1 MRGWAHTVPGE
12 PTTVLKLVSDLPYPA
27 AVGPSEVLVEI
38 SHAALNPGASIMTK
52 LLPMFFRTK
61 PSIPDMDF
69 AGTIV
74 SAGADVPAS
83 RDLKPG
89 TKIFGNVPVGQYI
102 GKGKG
107 SMAEF
112 VVVPGTSVC
121 KTPEGLPQ
129 EQAAGLGI
137 AGCSALVLLDA
148 AKLKKGDKVLV
159 NAASGGVGSLV
170 VQLVKNFVSE
180 TGEVV
185 ATCSGANVEMVK
197 GLGAD
202 EVCCNLYGG
211 ENARLIWRRSS
222 ITNLFHQFIV
232 I

>member
-1 MRGWAHTVPGE
+1 
-12 PTTVLKLVSDLPYPA
+12 
-27 AVGPSEVLVEI
+27 
-38 SHAALNPGASIMTK
+38 MTK
-52 LLPMFFRTK
+52 LLPMVFRTK

-74 SAGADVPAS
+74 SAGSEVPAS

-89 TKIFGNVPVGQYI
+89 TKVFGNVPVGQHI

-112 VVVPGTSVC
+112 VVVPESSVC

-159 NAASGGVGSLV
+159 NAASGGVGSLA
-170 VQLVKNFVSE
+170 VQLVRSTVSE

-202 EVCCNLYGG
+202 EVRCDFFGD
-211 ENARLIWRRSS
+211 A
-222 ITNLFHQFIV
+222 
-232 I
+232 